1 LELNSIEG
9 FSDLCVKLVAC
20 FSISIHA
27 KKNSTGLFCVAQQE
41 EGFTRAYLKRFNE
54 KMFKVKELIEPMTI
68 QALIRRVSEHA
79 L

>member
-1 LELNSIEG
+1 ML
-9 FSDLCVKLVAC
+9 
-20 FSISIHA
+20 
-27 KKNSTGLFCVAQQE
+27 KKNSTDLFCVAQQE

-79 L
+79 I